1 MESCLH
7 PALESRKHV
16 SPGPARRSWRR
27 SAPPLPW
34 TLLRTTPHVPDVR
47 KGSSSKRKGVSV
59 TQAPAPA
66 LAQGTTLLPGASDS
80 VQAGTREGRFLK
92 VPAAFELRKLREK
105 RKTN

>member
-1 MESCLH
+1 MAPERPSPPVD
-7 PALESRKHV
+7 PA
-16 SPGPARRSWRR
+16 A
-27 SAPPLPW
+27 A
-34 TLLRTTPHVPDVR
+34 TPRVPDVR

-66 LAQGTTLLPGASDS
+66 LAQGTTLLPGASDA

-92 VPAAFELRKLREK
+92 VPAAFELQKLREK